1 MEKRR
6 FPRYQLAIPLTG
18 LVEQEGER
26 YAGNILNISS
36 GGFLLHL
43 ASTLPDR
50 LVLHGPSDVGE
61 IHHAGRNANG
71 FGSLIR
77 VERFVRGGIGV
88 GFAWDKDGMDSDS
101 RKLIDELI
109 AAQEALRAQGTVSI
123 SAERVILGG
132 LVSSALANDVLLRLR
147 EIGESRARISLNGCT
162 SIDSSGI
169 ELLMTL
175 RDRGIPIVDVAT
187 EIEGII
193 RRFQLSATHVD
204 NNKDQTK

>member
-50 LVLHGPSDVGE
+50 LVLHGLSDFGE
-61 IHHAGRNANG
+61 VHFSGRNANG
-71 FGSLIR
+71 FGSLVR
-77 VERFVRGGIGV
+77 VERFAKGGIGV
-88 GFAWDKDGMDSDS
+88 GFAWDKEGMDASS

-109 AAQEALRAQGTVSI
+109 AAQETKRALGTVSV
-123 SAERVILGG
+123 AADRVVLGG
-132 LVSSALANDVLLRLR
+132 VVSSALANDVLLRVR
-147 EIGESRARISLNGCT
+147 EIGESRVHVSLKACT

-169 ELLMTL
+169 ELLMML
-175 RDRGIPIVDVAT
+175 RDRGIPIVEVGA
-187 EIEGII
+187 EIDAVI
-193 RRFQLSATHVD
+193 RRFQLAATRVD
-204 NNKDQTK
+204 NNKDQAR